1 MNYRIRNLLQ
11 QKAKHITQNFPRM
24 PSDAFAMRTK
34 RNVVL
39 YLDKE
44 LIEKS
49 KALGFNLSKTFENH
63 LKHLITQFS
72 QSNSLNNSDSTSK
85 KGKWW
90 AEPDL
95 NRRPLARK
103 APELPFEDQKE
114 MLQRFYDFQ
123 IVDLRRAKR
132 TAYEKVWFIRKLL
145 KTLKKNPNEITREDL
160 RAFLKTLEDYS
171 AAYYKNAL
179 MAIKVFFRDYME
191 KPELVES
198 FRFPHQVYKPKH
210 IVSKEELRRFYEA
223 LETPKERALF
233 LLYATSGLR
242 RQEILSLKP
251 EDIDFEKRMITPN
264 NHFGE
269 TKKSWCSF
277 YNEEAEQALNEYLAR
292 KKQSRSKRLF
302 PMQRHEVVELW
313 KSAREKTGLDITPQ
327 KLRQWFCSEMMRLGV
342 SETYVDAFCGR
353 IPKSVLARH
362 YTDFS
367 PERLEE
373 IYNNANLDVFN

>member
-1 MNYRIRNLLQ
+1 MG
-11 QKAKHITQNFPRM
+11 
-24 PSDAFAMRTK
+24 TK
-34 RNVVL
+34 GNVVL

-44 LIEKS
+44 LVEKS

-63 LKHLITQFS
+63 LKQLITRFS
-72 QSNSLNNSDSTSK
+72 QCNLVNTSDSTSK
-85 KGKWW
+85 NGEWW

-103 APELPFEDQKE
+103 APEEAFEDQEK
-114 MLQRFYDFQ
+114 MFQRFYDFQ

-145 KTLKKNPNEITREDL
+145 KTINKKPNEITREDL
-160 RAFLKTLEDYS
+160 RAFLKKLESYS
-171 AAYYKNAL
+171 RAYYKNAL
-179 MAIKVFFRDYME
+179 MALKVFFRDYLE

-210 IVSKEELRRFYEA
+210 IVSKEQLQEFYKA
-223 LETPKERALF
+223 IETPKEKALF

-251 EDIDFEKRMITPN
+251 EDVDFEKRMIAPN
-264 NHFGE
+264 NHLGE

-277 YNEEAEQALNEYLAR
+277 YNEEAAEALNEYLAT
-292 KKQSRSKRLF
+292 KKQSRSKRVF

-313 KSAREKTGLDITPQ
+313 KPAREKTGLNITPQ
-327 KLRQWFCSEMMRLGV
+327 KLRQWFCSEMLRLGV

-353 IPKSVLARH
+353 VPKSVLARH

-367 PERLEE
+367 PEKLLEIHSKASLE
-373 IYNNANLDVFN
+373 VLR